1 MATII
6 TKNNISSS
14 QLATQMTEDLKT
26 LFDFVKE
33 EDNKLYITDTLY
45 IIPGIN
51 VMIGNGNGITFTIN
65 IGSNSNGNYYK
76 LVKSATGDVAI
87 IARAGEL
94 TDNIGFRFA
103 IVKVKN
109 AITNEES
116 YGIFANSTAG
126 GSSSSSEKNYGR
138 MMLFTDDV
146 TNAVELTSVAV
157 DPTGMG
163 SYTYFVY
170 GAKSDA
176 PIAVLGEVFSH
187 QSQCITQNTKVM
199 YVTPHSY
206 NGECLIAGKNY
217 YCISFIAMLDE

>member
-14 QLATQMTEDLKT
+14 DFATQMTEDLKT
-26 LFDFVKE
+26 LFDFVN
-33 EDNKLYITDTLY
+33 EDDGKLYITDTLY
-45 IIPGIN
+45 ITPGVN
-51 VMIGNGNGITFTIN
+51 VVIGNGNGVTFTIN
-65 IGSNSNGNYYK
+65 IGSSSGNYYK
-76 LVKSATGDVAI
+76 LVKSANGDVAI
-87 IARAGEL
+87 LASTREL
-94 TDNIGFRFA
+94 TDNTGFRFA

-116 YGIFANSTAG
+116 YGIFANSTSG
-126 GSSSSSEKNYGR
+126 GTSSSDVYNYGK
-138 MMLFTDDV
+138 MLLFTDDV
-146 TNAVELTSVAV
+146 EDSVALTQV
-157 DPTGMG
+157 ATDPTSLG
-163 SYTYFVY
+163 YTAYFVY
-170 GAKSDA
+170 GTKTNA

-199 YVTPHSY
+199 YVTPHPY